1 MSNKRHLFKNAFT
14 VSSQSVMRGSDVKK
28 LKQRVMDK
36 YKGVTSEQIDLLINK
51 KKDVGMVKLPNKI
64 QLISHQNDPIFF
76 EVNDTIYPTVYTF
89 FKIPTF
95 LPVVYI
101 YPQVYQYIEGGA
113 DLMFQGI
120 INKEDVPKTQGSLVS
135 ICLRGSNFPIAYGE
149 TIQDLTIINT
159 TNVPTT
165 PGTPIEYKGKAI
177 SIIHYLNDKLWEYGT
192 KKLPENFKSKE
203 LEQQTDDDNDDD
215 DADNNNNDD
224 DDDDD
229 GSDSTDDGS
238 DDNENGENNKKENIE
253 VKDRTNKTTI
263 TTTTTTTTTQS
274 SNIENDIDNLK
285 IKDNENENEKE
296 NTTKTSSTTIIT
308 KEEMDEILLISFLG
322 AMKKGIADSEL
333 PMVLKTV
340 FTKYMLYYQP
350 KDRAEI
356 NIKKS
361 SYKKVSI
368 FLKEM
373 QKQGFI
379 ELKEPSPGN
388 IVLSK
393 INRNN
398 ITYGRF
404 KLGEI
409 VGPTINQNNGDSDDE
424 NGGDMDSSDDI
435 DDTFG
440 TTQREFV
447 QIKSINEVYSIPKQL
462 KDYLNQKEI
471 TNANDN
477 DSIVKKKYY
486 SSSEIQKL
494 VSSYIIENKLED
506 PQKRSKIKLDSF
518 LNKLVPNSLIQKSV
532 DVNGLIEKNSFF
544 MTFKDHSLKRY
555 LEINRVD
562 DSKEFREYDQVII
575 QVKKI
580 ANRFVILVSNLELF
594 SIPVKEL
601 ANEGQKLFAASTSID
616 KLNSHKSTLKIQG
629 NDLNRVSQHIQKKY
643 GIPKKY
649 ISEIDF
655 NKKK

>member
-159 TNVPTT
+159 ANVPTT

-215 DADNNNNDD
+215 DDADNNI
-224 DDDDD
+224 DDDD

-253 VKDRTNKTTI
+253 VKDRTNKTT
-263 TTTTTTTTTQS
+263 TTTTTTTQS
-274 SNIENDIDNLK
+274 SNIENDMDNLK

-296 NTTKTSSTTIIT
+296 NTTKTTSTTIIT

-322 AMKKGIADSEL
+322 AIKKGIADSEL

>member
-14 VSSQSVMRGSDVKK
+14 VSSQSVMRGSGVKK

-36 YKGVTSEQIDLLINK
+36 YKGVTNEQIDLLINK

-76 EVNDTIYPTVYTF
+76 EINDTIYPTVYTF

-159 TNVPTT
+159 TNAPD
-165 PGTPIEYKGKAI
+165 TPIEYKGKAI

-203 LEQQTDDDNDDD
+203 SEQQIEDDDDDDDN
-215 DADNNNNDD
+215 ND

-229 GSDSTDDGS
+229 GSDNTDDGS
-238 DDNENGENNKKENIE
+238 DDNENGETNKKDNIE
-253 VKDRTNKTTI
+253 VKDKTTKTTTK

-274 SNIENDIDNLK
+274 SNFENDINNLK
-285 IKDNENENEKE
+285 IKDDENDNEKE
-296 NTTKTSSTTIIT
+296 NTTKTTSTTSSTTIIT

-322 AMKKGIADSEL
+322 AIKKGITDSEL

-340 FTKYMLYYQP
+340 FTKYILYYQP

-379 ELKEPSPGN
+379 ELKEPSAGN

-409 VGPTINQNNGDSDDE
+409 VGSTINQNNGDTDDE
-424 NGGDMDSSDDI
+424 NGGDNDSSDDI

-462 KDYLNQKEI
+462 KDYLNEKEI
-471 TNANDN
+471 AIVNNSDN
-477 DSIVKKKYY
+477 DTIIKKKYY

-544 MTFKDHSLKRY
+544 MTFKDHSLKKY

-562 DSKEFREYDQVII
+562 DSKEFREYDQIII

>member
-1 MSNKRHLFKNAFT
+1 MSNKRHLFKNSFT

-28 LKQRVMDK
+28 LKQKVMDK
-36 YKGVTSEQIDLLINK
+36 YKGVTNEQIDLLINK

-76 EVNDTIYPTVYTF
+76 EFNDMIYPTVYTF

-95 LPVVYI
+95 LPVIYI
-101 YPQVYQYIEGGA
+101 YPQVYQYIESGA

-120 INKEDVPKTQGSLVS
+120 LNKDDVPKTQGSLVS
-135 ICLRGSNFPIAYGE
+135 ICLRGCNFPIAYGE
-149 TIQDLTIINT
+149 TMQDLTIVNT
-159 TNVPTT
+159 TSPI
-165 PGTPIEYKGKAI
+165 PPDTPIEYKGKAI

-203 LEQQTDDDNDDD
+203 SEQQQSDQEEDEEDDSEEEEEE
-215 DADNNNNDD
+215 
-224 DDDDD
+224 D
-229 GSDSTDDGS
+229 GN
-238 DDNENGENNKKENIE
+238 DNENDIDNKGNTEINEK
-253 VKDRTNKTTI
+253 
-263 TTTTTTTTTQS
+263 TTTTTTTTTTTSNTTQL
-274 SNIENDIDNLK
+274 SNITNDIENLN
-285 IKDNENENEKE
+285 IKDGDNKE
-296 NTTKTSSTTIIT
+296 NNTTTTSTTTIT

-322 AMKKGIADSEL
+322 AIKKGITDSEL

-340 FTKYMLYYQP
+340 FTKYILYYQP

-398 ITYGRF
+398 IIYGRF

-409 VGPTINQNNGDSDDE
+409 VGSTINQNNGDSDDE
-424 NGGDMDSSDDI
+424 NGDGDSSDDL

-440 TTQREFV
+440 TTQREFI
-447 QIKSINEVYSIPKQL
+447 QIKSINEVYSMPKQL
-462 KDYLNQKEI
+462 KDYLNERESENI
-471 TNANDN
+471 END
-477 DSIVKKKYY
+477 IKKKYY

-506 PQKRSKIKLDSF
+506 PQKRSKIKLDTF
-518 LNKLVPNSLIQKSV
+518 LNKLVPNSLIQKSI
-532 DVNGLIEKNSFF
+532 DSNGLIEKNSFF
-544 MTFKDHSLKRY
+544 MAFKDHSLKRF

-562 DSKEFREYDQVII
+562 DSKEFKEYDQVII

-601 ANEGQKLFAASTSID
+601 ANEGQKLFAASTSIE

-629 NDLNRVSQHIQKKY
+629 NDLIRVSQHIQKKY

-655 NKKK
+655 KKK